1 MENKVIDKYPTYGE
15 IDNASF
21 DQLAEWIHNLRKP
34 VRPNYYSVK
43 YIEAI
48 KYEFIEE
55 LYLKRSRK
63 VHNW

>member
-1 MENKVIDKYPTYGE
+1 MENKMIDKYPTYGE

-21 DQLAEWIHNLRKP
+21 NQLIEWIHNLRKP
-34 VRPNYYSVK
+34 VRSNYHSAK

-48 KYEFIEE
+48 KYEFILE
-55 LYLKRSRK
+55 LYRKKLKK